1 MARNNLETWFSD
13 WFASHPERGW
23 WGRGEE
29 SPQIP
34 TKDPSGGENPI
45 RNHEKSNISTLSYW
59 FWIGFL
65 PSDWSVRGGG
75 DSPPRPDQ
83 SRSECNE
90 IYCKNM
96 FLIRFQTQKLR
107 KMFRN
112 GLGTILD
119 KTQNLFFMIFDQI
132 FASILIHLW
141 EFGETPRHSPANPAR
156 GVPKINRKITF
167 LDCFQTQIH
176 PQSVQERF
184 RNDFRQSWKF
194 LFFMISDRIFAS
206 RLIVCGD
213 LGRLLASAPPTPLGV
228 WRKSIGKSRF

>member
-1 MARNNLETWFSD
+1 MRSL
-13 WFASHPERGW
+13 PK
-23 WGRGEE
+23 
-29 SPQIP
+29 SPQRIHLEAKIRLEI
-34 TKDPSGGENPI
+34 TKNQTFQLCLIDFG
-45 RNHEKSNISTLSYW
+45 
-59 FWIGFL
+59 
-65 PSDWSVRGGG
+65 SDFCLQIDLLGGGG

-119 KTQNLFFMIFDQI
+119 KTQIYFFMIFDQI

-184 RNDFRQSWKF
+184 RNDFRQS
-194 LFFMISDRIFAS
+194 
-206 RLIVCGD
+206 
-213 LGRLLASAPPTPLGV
+213 
-228 WRKSIGKSRF
+228 